1 MNPLQREAELIGQSL
16 DDVPKVEPGENC
28 NGRKSRDGSFQGY
41 CQATAG
47 RGTDHTGTGR
57 CKHHGGAGG
66 GPSGK
71 ANGNY
76 KHGAF
81 SKHLQ
86 SDLSERETEAF
97 EDLATALGDQE
108 AAQDVVRELA
118 AEALLKYK
126 RSNDARFLREA
137 RQLLSEFNIADA
149 TDHVDVDGVEGMLMK
164 DLREAHDE

>member
-1 MNPLQREAELIGQSL
+1 MHSGTADNT
-16 DDVPKVEPGENC
+16 GEN
-28 NGRKSRDGSFQGY
+28 
-41 CQATAG
+41 
-47 RGTDHTGTGR
+47 
-57 CKHHGGAGG
+57 
-66 GPSGK
+66 
-71 ANGNY
+71 NGNY

-97 EDLATALGDQE
+97 EALADSLDDQE

>member
-1 MNPLQREAELIGQSL
+1 MNPQHREEELIGQPL
-16 DDVPKVEPGENC
+16 DEVPQIEAGENC
-28 NGRKSRDGSFQGY
+28 NGRKSRDGQFRGY

-57 CKHHGGAGG
+57 CKHHGGAADNTGRN
-66 GPSGK
+66 
-71 ANGNY
+71 NGNY

-86 SDLSERETEAF
+86 SDLSERETKAF
-97 EDLATALGDQE
+97 EDLADSLGDQE

-149 TDHVDVDGVEGMLMK
+149 TDHVDVDGVEGLLMK

>member
-1 MNPLQREAELIGQSL
+1 MTSQDPLPDRCGA
-16 DDVPKVEPGENC
+16 KC
-28 NGRKSRDGSFQGY
+28 KSGGY
-41 CQATAG
+41 CTNYPVNG
-47 RGTDHTGTGR
+47 SER
-57 CKHHGGAGG
+57 CRMHGGTADNT
-66 GPSGK
+66 GK
-71 ANGNY
+71 NNGNY

-81 SKHLQ
+81 SEHLQ

-97 EDLATALGDQE
+97 EDLADSLGDQE

-149 TDHVDVDGVEGMLMK
+149 TDHVDVDGVEGLLMQ